1 MKCRTLPDLADDYL
15 DREGPLSV
23 RLGVRWH
30 LVICSDCR
38 AYVRGLD
45 ATRRFAAESVRREDT
60 DRVLRA
66 IGVGSSDRR
75 KTGSPG

>member
-1 MKCRTLPDLADDYL
+1 MKCRTVPDLADDYL

-23 RLGVRWH
+23 RLGVGWH
-30 LVICSDCR
+30 LVICRHCR

-45 ATRRFAAESVRREDT
+45 ATRRFTAESVRREDT

-66 IGVGSSDRR
+66 IGA
-75 KTGSPG
+75 GSPGDRHSGSPR